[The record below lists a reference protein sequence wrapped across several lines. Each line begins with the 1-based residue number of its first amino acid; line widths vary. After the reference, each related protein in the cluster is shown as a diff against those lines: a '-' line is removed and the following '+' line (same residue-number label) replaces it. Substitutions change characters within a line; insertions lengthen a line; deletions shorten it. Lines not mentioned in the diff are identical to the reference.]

1 MGGHSDQAL
10 ARSRLRVVSRH
21 GSACRPH
28 VVIVGAGFGGLTAA
42 KGLAKVAVEVTL
54 IDRENHHLFQPLL
67 YQVAT
72 ASLSPAE
79 IAWPIRGLLRRQRNT
94 CVLLGEVTG
103 VDRERHV
110 VNMDGREIS
119 YDFLVLATGATHAYF
134 GNDGWVAHAPGLKS
148 IDDATEIRCRL
159 LLAFERAEMEDNP
172 KERERL
178 LTIVIVGGGPTGVEM
193 AGAIAELARKALAAD
208 FRTIDPRHTRVLL
221 VEAGPRL
228 LPTFPEDLSHYAEYA
243 LRSLGVEV
251 WLGRAITGC
260 DAAGVTL
267 CEERLPAGVVIWAA
281 GVAASP
287 AGAWLGV
294 EADHAGRV
302 KVGARLAPPGSDNVF
317 VIGDTALAVDANG
330 KPLPGLAPV
339 AKQQG
344 MYVAEVI
351 KARLAGKTEV
361 PPFRYRDRGKLATI
375 GRRTAIISFGRL
387 RLKGWLAW
395 WIWGIAHIYFLIS
408 LRNRLIVA
416 TQWLWSYVTFERGA
430 RLITGMNLIPKP
442 DRRGRR
448 NDDGTRPPGGQRAA

>member
-1 MGGHSDQAL
+1 MDVHSDQA
-10 ARSRLRVVSRH
+10 SDSTRLRLVSP
-21 GSACRPH
+21 GSTASQPH

-42 KGLAKVAVEVTL
+42 KRLATAAVEVTL

-79 IAWPIRGLLRRQRNT
+79 IAWPVRGLVRRQRNT
-94 CVLLGEVTG
+94 RVLLGEVTG

-110 VNMDGREIS
+110 VNIAEREIP

-134 GNDGWVAHAPGLKS
+134 GNDGWAVHAPGLKS

-159 LLAFERAEMEDNP
+159 LIAFERAELENDAE
-172 KERERL
+172 ERQRL

-208 FRTIDPRHTRVLL
+208 FRTFDPKDTRVLL
-221 VEAGPRL
+221 IEAGPRL
-228 LPTFPEDLSHYAEYA
+228 LPTFPEDLSRYAGRA

-260 DAAGVTL
+260 DAAGVML
-267 CEERLPAGVVIWAA
+267 GEERLPAGTVIWAA

-287 AGAWLGV
+287 AAAWLGV
-294 EADHAGRV
+294 EADRAGRV
-302 KVGARLAPPGSDNVF
+302 KVDARLTAPGSDDVF
-317 VIGDTALAVDANG
+317 VIGDTSLTLDANG
-330 KPLPGLAPV
+330 ESLPGLAPV

-344 MYVAEVI
+344 AYVAEVI
-351 KARLAGKTEV
+351 KARLAGKAHA

-375 GRRTAIISFGRL
+375 GRRAAIIAFGRL
-387 RLKGWLAW
+387 RLTGWLAW

-416 TQWLWSYVTFERGA
+416 MQWLWSYVTFERGA
-430 RLITGMNLIPKP
+430 RLITGMNPNPKR
-442 DRRGRR
+442 DGRRRRGDDSAAPLPRR
-448 NDDGTRPPGGQRAA
+448 IAT

>member
-1 MGGHSDQAL
+1 MGLHSDQAL
-10 ARSRLRVVSRH
+10 DSTRLRLVSR
-21 GSACRPH
+21 GSAGGRPH

-42 KGLAKVAVEVTL
+42 KRLAKAAVEVTL

-94 CVLLGEVTG
+94 RVLLGEVTG

-110 VNMDGREIS
+110 VNMGGREIP

-134 GNDGWVAHAPGLKS
+134 GNDGWVVHAPGLKS

-159 LLAFERAEMEDNP
+159 LLAFERAEMENDP
-172 KERERL
+172 KERQRL

-193 AGAIAELARKALAAD
+193 AGAITELARKALAVD
-208 FRTIDPRHTRVLL
+208 FRNIDPKHARVLL
-221 VEAGPRL
+221 IEAGPRL
-228 LPTFPEDLSHYAEYA
+228 LPTFPEDLSRYAGRA
-243 LRSLGVEV
+243 LRRLGVEV
-251 WLGRAITGC
+251 WFGRAITGC

-267 CEERLPAGVVIWAA
+267 SEERLPAGTVIWAA

-287 AGAWLGV
+287 AAAWLGV
-294 EADHAGRV
+294 EADRAGRV
-302 KVGARLAPPGSDNVF
+302 KVGARLTPPGSDDVF
-317 VIGDTALAVDANG
+317 VIGDTALALDANG

-344 MYVAEVI
+344 VYVTEVI
-351 KARLAGKTEV
+351 KARLAGKTDA

-375 GRRTAIISFGRL
+375 GRRAAIIAFGRL
-387 RLKGWLAW
+387 RLTGWLAW

-430 RLITGMNLIPKP
+430 RLITGMNPNPKR
-442 DRRGRR
+442 DGRGRR
-448 NDDGTRPPGGQRAA
+448 GDDSARPLPPRIAA